1 MLASAP
7 EIYSFA
13 AEMASGR
20 ESHFA
25 STDAMALESVQ
36 PVPCVSVL
44 LMRLPVFLLYLLLF
58 YI

>member
-20 ESHFA
+20 ESSFA
-25 STDAMALESVQ
+25 SPDAMALESVQ
-36 PVPCVSVL
+36 PVPCVFGLS
-44 LMRLPVFLLYLLLF
+44 MRFPVSQVNVPS
-58 YI
+58 

>member
-20 ESHFA
+20 ESLFA
-25 STDAMALESVQ
+25 SPDAMALESVQ
-36 PVPCVSVL
+36 PVPCVFGLS
-44 LMRLPVFLLYLLLF
+44 MRFPVNQVNVPF
-58 YI
+58 